1 MGTKKKPEVKSRMK
15 VSWKKEKRIQSAFSL
30 SSKRFINNRNISP
43 PLTPDLAGKFSH
55 TSAAFSLSHLLDA
68 VVHWTIQRILG
79 YFTKLEFKKKSK
91 VEDELWK
98 G

>member
-1 MGTKKKPEVKSRMK
+1 MKKR
-15 VSWKKEKRIQSAFSL
+15 KKGFSQPFPL
-30 SSKRFINNRNISP
+30 ALKDSSTTETSP

-79 YFTKLEFKKKSK
+79 YFKE
-91 VEDELWK
+91 E
-98 G
+98 